1 MTSQEL
7 WNLLENSN
15 TREIQSMLT
24 MCVVYLIKSRNMKL
38 KEIIKDIKDLVK
50 GMEG

>member
-1 MTSQEL
+1 MNSQEL

-50 GMEG
+50 GMEV